1 MRSLPRNRESQE
13 RWGRLPRRKV
23 RVIRGS
29 LRNEVVEDR
38 CRRCPKYDPGS
49 TIHVTS
55 ATTICS
61 STNHATTNSTI
72 CTASK
77 CSSAKNNPSTARRR
91 DGSDDTGRGN
101 GFRRRF
107 FVTLW
112 LRTSN
117 TKVKVGKFEIEV
129 ENSVRNNVLQ
139 QCAKFGE
146 ERENIAVR
154 NLLRV
159 DAVAAAMT

>member
-1 MRSLPRNRESQE
+1 M
-13 RWGRLPRRKV
+13 
-23 RVIRGS
+23 IRGS
-29 LRNEVVEDR
+29 LRNEVVEDC

-55 ATTICS
+55 VTTIFPPPIMQPPIVPYVQPP
-61 STNHATTNSTI
+61 NVRPRRIIQAQHEEEMDRTI
-72 CTASK
+72 PEEEMDFDAE
-77 CSSAKNNPSTARRR
+77 
-91 DGSDDTGRGN
+91 
-101 GFRRRF
+101 F

-129 ENSVRNNVLQ
+129 ENSVGNNVLQ